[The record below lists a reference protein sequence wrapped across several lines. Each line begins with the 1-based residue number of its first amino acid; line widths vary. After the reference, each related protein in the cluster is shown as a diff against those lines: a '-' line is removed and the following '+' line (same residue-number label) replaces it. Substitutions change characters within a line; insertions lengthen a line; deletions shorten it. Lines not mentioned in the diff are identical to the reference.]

1 MKDEDRVRV
10 KYSLHL
16 QHRLGVRKID
26 KKLPEKVF
34 LEAEERYKH
43 SEMCIFK
50 LQPML

>member
-1 MKDEDRVRV
+1 MKV

-34 LEAEERYKH
+34 HEAEERFIDNGTGHFIAVKK
-43 SEMCIFK
+43 EKI
-50 LQPML
+50 